1 MLKNHLNI
9 ANESEWS
16 KNQSRMRGNFL
27 KNVKDIKIEIYFI
40 LILLK
45 PSRLFD

>member
-9 ANESEWS
+9 ANESEWR

-27 KNVKDIKIEIYFI
+27 RNIKDIKIEILFYFI
-40 LILLK
+40 EAV
-45 PSRLFD
+45 